1 VLRNS
6 FAFLGFILYYFP
18 YNIEN
23 SIFGVVHL
31 LPNEPYKRFAVIT
44 MYAAVVIAVVY
55 IFFNFL
61 WEAVFP
67 FVIAYIF
74 AECFRPIVKYSERHK
89 KFPKK
94 VCVLC
99 VVFLATA
106 SVVALIYAIGR
117 QVVLEI
123 SDLADNI
130 KETVALI
137 RTDDGY
143 AHETIDKICDMIPFV
158 DLRDKLWAM
167 RSNLDEELW
176 GMLVGFGEGITGGL
190 VSLMGSAVSFLPN
203 ALFSTVVVIIA
214 TYYFAIDR
222 VKINSFFLSLFPER
236 LRPTLKAARDVLAN
250 TVGKYLRAY
259 GLLFFIT
266 FGELLLAFVIL
277 GVDYSFILALV
288 IALVDFLPVLGTGT
302 VLIPWGVVLLVIGN
316 YWLGIG
322 ILVTYVL
329 ITVIRQIIEPKIV
342 GKFIG
347 LPPIAALAS
356 MYIGLELMGL
366 LGLFVFPLGA
376 IVLMRVLEAKQ
387 K

>member
-1 VLRNS
+1 VL
-6 FAFLGFILYYFP
+6 I
-18 YNIEN
+18 
-23 SIFGVVHL
+23 L
-31 LPNEPYKRFAVIT
+31 LPDEPYKRFAVIT
-44 MYAAVVIAVVY
+44 MYAAVAVAVVY

-61 WEAVFP
+61 WEAILP
-67 FVIAYIF
+67 FIIAYIF
-74 AECFRPIVKYSERHK
+74 AECFRPIVKYSETHK

-94 VCVLC
+94 FCVLF
-99 VVFLATA
+99 VVFLAAA
-106 SVVALIYAIGR
+106 SLVGLIYAIGR

-123 SDLADNI
+123 TDLAGNI
-130 KETVALI
+130 KQTVALI

-143 AHETIDKICDMIPFV
+143 AHETIDRICDMIPFV
-158 DLRDKLWAM
+158 DLRDRLWAM

-176 GMLVGFGEGITGGL
+176 GMIVGFGESITGGL
-190 VSLMGSAVSFLPN
+190 VSLMGTAVSFLPN
-203 ALFSTVVVIIA
+203 ALFTTAVVIIA

-222 VKINSFFLSLFPER
+222 VKINSFFLSLFPEKF
-236 LRPTLKAARDVLAN
+236 RPVLKNTRDVLAN

-266 FGELLLAFVIL
+266 FGELLLAFIIL
-277 GVDYSFILALV
+277 GIDYSFILALV

-302 VLIPWGVVLLVIGN
+302 VLIPWGIILIVMGN
-316 YWLGIG
+316 YGLGIG
-322 ILVTYVL
+322 ILVTYVI
-329 ITVIRQIIEPKIV
+329 ITVVRQVVEPKIV

-356 MYIGLELMGL
+356 MYIGLNLMGL
-366 LGLFVFPLGA
+366 LGLFLFPLGA

>member
-1 VLRNS
+1 ML
-6 FAFLGFILYYFP
+6 L
-18 YNIEN
+18 
-23 SIFGVVHL
+23 L

-44 MYAAVVIAVVY
+44 LYASVAIAVVY

-61 WEAVFP
+61 WEAIFP

-74 AECFRPIVKYSERHK
+74 AECFRPIVRYSETHK

-94 VCVLC
+94 LCVLF

-117 QVVLEI
+117 QVILEI
-123 SDLADNI
+123 TDLADNI
-130 KETVALI
+130 KKTIALI
-137 RTDDGY
+137 RTDDCY

-158 DLRDKLWAM
+158 DLRDKLWSM

-176 GMLVGFGEGITGGL
+176 GMIVGFGEGITGGL

-203 ALFSTVVVIIA
+203 ALFTTAVVIIA

-266 FGELLLAFVIL
+266 FGELLLAFVVL

>member
-1 VLRNS
+1 MV
-6 FAFLGFILYYFP
+6 F
-18 YNIEN
+18 
-23 SIFGVVHL
+23 L

-44 MYAAVVIAVVY
+44 MYAAVAIAVAY
-55 IFFNFL
+55 IVFNFL
-61 WEAVFP
+61 WAAILP
-67 FVIAYIF
+67 FIIAYIF
-74 AECFRPIVKYSERHK
+74 AECFRPIVKYSETHK
-89 KFPKK
+89 RFPMRF
-94 VCVLC
+94 CVLF
-99 VVFLATA
+99 VVFLAA
-106 SVVALIYAIGR
+106 GSVVGLVYAIMR

-123 SDLADNI
+123 TDLAGNI

-176 GMLVGFGEGITGGL
+176 GMLVGFGESITGGL
-190 VSLMGSAVSFLPN
+190 VSLMGTAVAFLPN
-203 ALFSTVVVIIA
+203 ALFTTAVVIIA

-236 LRPTLKAARDVLAN
+236 LRPALKNTRDVLAN

-266 FGELLLAFVIL
+266 FGELLLAFVVL

-302 VLIPWGVVLLVIGN
+302 VLIPWGIILLIMGN
-316 YWLGIG
+316 YGLGAG

-329 ITVIRQIIEPKIV
+329 ITVIRQVIEPRIV

-356 MYIGLELMGL
+356 MYIGLKL
-366 LGLFVFPLGA
+366 LGLWGLFLFPLGA
-376 IVLMRVLEAKQ
+376 IILMRVLETKKKQ
-387 K
+387 AD

>member
-1 VLRNS
+1 M
-6 FAFLGFILYYFP
+6 
-18 YNIEN
+18 
-23 SIFGVVHL
+23 
-31 LPNEPYKRFAVIT
+31 LPDEPYKRFAVIT
-44 MYAAVVIAVVY
+44 MYAAVAVAVVY

-61 WEAVFP
+61 WEAILP
-67 FVIAYIF
+67 FIIAYIV
-74 AECFRPIVKYSERHK
+74 AECFRPIVKYSETHK

-94 VCVLC
+94 FCVLF
-99 VVFLATA
+99 VVFLAAA
-106 SVVALIYAIGR
+106 SLVGLIYAIGR

-123 SDLADNI
+123 TDLAGNI
-130 KETVALI
+130 KQTVALI

-143 AHETIDKICDMIPFV
+143 AHETIYRICDMIPFV
-158 DLRDKLWAM
+158 DLRDRLWAM

-176 GMLVGFGEGITGGL
+176 GMIVGFGESITGGL
-190 VSLMGSAVSFLPN
+190 VSLMGTAVSFLPN
-203 ALFSTVVVIIA
+203 ALFTTAVVIIA

-222 VKINSFFLSLFPER
+222 VKINSFFLSLFPEKF
-236 LRPTLKAARDVLAN
+236 RPVLKNTRDVLAN

-266 FGELLLAFVIL
+266 FGELLLAFIIL
-277 GVDYSFILALV
+277 GIDYSFILALV

-302 VLIPWGVVLLVIGN
+302 VLIPWGIILIVMGN
-316 YWLGIG
+316 YGLGIG
-322 ILVTYVL
+322 ILVTYVI
-329 ITVIRQIIEPKIV
+329 ITVVRQVVEPKIV

-356 MYIGLELMGL
+356 MYIGLNLMGL
-366 LGLFVFPLGA
+366 LGLFLFPLGA